1 MASDILKETTDQVR
15 KDIEFLLSFVPA
27 TKSAQVSE
35 GLAPMFYVTGTYEGD
50 VKLATRVQEIC
61 ERYDIVL
68 DYDEDE
74 DFEGIE

>member
-1 MASDILKETTDQVR
+1 MADILKEAADQVR
-15 KDIEFLLSFVPA
+15 IDIEFLLSFTPA
-27 TKSAQVSE
+27 TTPEQVSP

-50 VKLATRVQEIC
+50 VELARKVQEIC

-74 DFEGIE
+74 DFEGVE